1 MSNGECTM
9 YRNPS
14 FTCTKC
20 GNGVC
25 GLGEDYCNCPE
36 DCEVQAVHDYIDVHI
51 EPAARTIN
59 YGDYVTYEIT
69 VKDKHPLIKCMDST
83 CINLAQI
90 YTYKIDV
97 NNLPFLKE
105 YKKQVTLSA
114 GKNTS
119 FTLTVKPYRLVA
131 IEEPIEE
138 REVAVEKEEI
148 TKVTKIQKI
157 TENVVVGTSI
167 TGKVVNKMSVEGSE
181 PIQLIAVEEN
191 PQPIQLY
198 YAKQYKFNVKAT
210 LLENPKIYDIDYAM
224 LIIKPEIPVQP
235 PDFPTEEITIKLY
248 KGWNLISLPGK
259 LVQFSDNGCTSNR
272 KLLGFVYIKEKQKY
286 VTLQEAQNMLGDGF
300 TEYLAKNA
308 FWIYSYE
315 DCNLRARVDV
325 RMSYSGINLYEGW
338 NLVPI
343 TEDMVGGYLSDIM
356 SGCDIQKIYNWDSQ
370 NQEWKKITIDY
381 IFLNSETYYGF
392 ITKVSNNCMLG
403 GVNILEIPEIPE
415 DD

>member
-1 MSNGECTM
+1 
-9 YRNPS
+9 
-14 FTCTKC
+14 
-20 GNGVC
+20 
-25 GLGEDYCNCPE
+25 
-36 DCEVQAVHDYIDVHI
+36 
-51 EPAARTIN
+51 
-59 YGDYVTYEIT
+59 
-69 VKDKHPLIKCMDST
+69 MDST

-210 LLENPKIYDIDYAM
+210 LLENPKVQDTAYAI
-224 LIIKPEIPVQP
+224 LTIKPEIPVQP
-235 PDFPTEEITIKLY
+235 PEFPTEEITIKLY

-259 LVQFSDNGCTSNR
+259 LVQFTDNGCTSNR
-272 KLLGFVYIKEKQKY
+272 KLLGFVYIKEQQKY
-286 VTLQEAQNMLGDGF
+286 VTLQEAQTMLGDGF
-300 TEYLAKNA
+300 AEYLAKNA

-325 RMSYSGINLYEGW
+325 KMSYSGITLYEGW
-338 NLVPI
+338 NLIPI

-356 SGCDIQKIYNWDSQ
+356 SECNVEKIYKWDPQ
-370 NQEWKKITIDY
+370 NQEWKKITTDY

-392 ITKVSNNCMLG
+392 IAKVTNNCMLG

-415 DD
+415 GE